1 MTYTNLENEEQLR
14 TIEKAAGYQAVL
26 KHNTECPISRGVLKS
41 LEAGEKVAAI
51 DTLYVLDLQAHR
63 PLSNALAEQYS
74 IEHQSPQLLIIKD
87 GRCVYD
93 QFGYDISP
101 QSMQEAIEENR

>member
-1 MTYTNLENEEQLR
+1 MTFTKLESEAQLKN
-14 TIEKAAGYQAVL
+14 IETATSYQAVL
-26 KHNTECPISRGVLKS
+26 KHNTDCPISRGVLAS
-41 LEAGEKVAAI
+41 LQAGEEVKDV

-63 PLSNALAEQYS
+63 SLSNALAEQYS

-87 GRCVYD
+87 GKCVYD

-101 QSMQEAIEENR
+101 QSIREAIEE

>member
-1 MTYTNLENEEQLR
+1 MTFTKLESEAQLKDME
-14 TIEKAAGYQAVL
+14 TATGYQAVL
-26 KHNTECPISRGVLKS
+26 KHNTDCPISRGVLAS
-41 LEAGEKVAAI
+41 LQAGEEVKDI

-63 PLSNALAEQYS
+63 PLSNALAEQYG

-87 GRCVYD
+87 GKCVYD

-101 QSMQEAIEENR
+101 QSIREAIEE